1 MSFWQKITMGTKF
14 LFGGWESALD
24 YLLKI
29 LNEFL
34 AKPSIAENVKKVYDT
49 CIWALNWLLKI
60 KTYVPQKWLNE
71 YNAITDVVADV
82 LSVAADGQLT
92 TEEVIALG
100 DSFREAKAIWDE
112 D

>member
-34 AKPSIAENVKKVYDT
+34 SKPSIAGNIKKVYDT
-49 CIWALNWLLKI
+49 CTWALNWLLKI
-60 KTYVPQKWLNE
+60 KPYIPEKWLNE

-82 LSVAADGQLT
+82 LSIAADGQLT

-100 DSFREAKAIWDE
+100 DSFKEAKAKWDE